1 MSAATIDGCLT
12 GTWHWVFHP
21 HDRTQRLRDVG
32 VLKDGA
38 LHNPNAYDETL
49 VREAIRQA
57 TSDLHQRRSERS
69 KKAAATRRERH
80 EKRVHEIAQRLVDVE
95 NRGRRC
101 ACCGKRIWDTESVA
115 RGIGSECWQSVLDA
129 IAASREKAQLSLN

>member
-1 MSAATIDGCLT
+1 MSATIDGCVT

-32 VLKDGA
+32 VLKDGT
-38 LHNPNAYDETL
+38 LHNPNGYDEPL

-57 TSDLHQRRSERS
+57 TTNMQERRRQAA
-69 KKAAATRRERH
+69 KKAAVTRRERH
-80 EKRVHEIAQRLVDVE
+80 EKRVYEIAQRLVDVE
-95 NRGRRC
+95 IRGRRC

-129 IAASREKAQLSLN
+129 RERSKS